1 MSNERFMK
9 HYVKVVNSTLT
20 ESVLRNVD
28 LQANA
33 NFVDELIGELN
44 TENESLKK
52 QIQEMGED
60 IQKTIREKDN
70 ALISKQKEIN
80 EFNRTKHEI
89 DNIKH
94 KVSHLDTFRN
104 QLIDANKTI
113 ENLNNQ
119 INQLNITKNNEI
131 EQLKKKIEDLQAH
144 PKRKKTSVLPKAIEV
159 FVEPETTQD
168 TTVKDGGTF

>member
-1 MSNERFMK
+1 MNNERFMK

-60 IQKTIREKDN
+60 IQRVLSERD
-70 ALISKQKEIN
+70 AVLSSKQKEIDD
-80 EFNRTKHEI
+80 FNRTKSEI
-89 DNIKH
+89 DNVRH
-94 KVSHLDTFRN
+94 QVQHLDTFRN
-104 QLIDANKTI
+104 QLIQANKTI
-113 ENLNNQ
+113 EEQ
-119 INQLNITKNNEI
+119 SIEI
-131 EQLKKKIEDLQAH
+131 EQLKKTIEDLQAP
-144 PKRKKTSVLPKAIEV
+144 PKRKKTIALPKALETFI
-159 FVEPETTQD
+159 EPEVTKD
-168 TTVKDGGTF
+168 LSVKDGGTF

>member
-1 MSNERFMK
+1 MNNERFMK

-60 IQKTIREKDN
+60 IQRVLSERD
-70 ALISKQKEIN
+70 AVLSSKQKEID
-80 EFNRTKHEI
+80 EFNRTKSEI
-89 DNIKH
+89 DNVRH
-94 KVSHLDTFRN
+94 QVQHLDTFRN
-104 QLIDANKTI
+104 QLIQANKTI
-113 ENLNNQ
+113 EEQ
-119 INQLNITKNNEI
+119 SIEI
-131 EQLKKKIEDLQAH
+131 EQLKKKIEDLQAP
-144 PKRKKTSVLPKAIEV
+144 PKRKKTIAVPKEL
-159 FVEPETTQD
+159 ETLVDSEAVQD
-168 TTVKDGGTF
+168 SSVKDGGTF